1 MIYLKLHETDNGAII
16 AMCDQDLIGRVLED
30 GDIVVNIR
38 DYSSFYVGEL
48 IDPAAVDLLGEKVYS
63 VNAIGEESVSLAIRN
78 GIVDEANVR
87 TIGGIPFA
95 QSYTVPKK

>member
-16 AMCDQDLIGRVLED
+16 AMCDQDLIGRVLEG